1 MKRGEGMKKG
11 GRKGGRREKGEG
23 GGRGEE
29 GGRGGGVGRERERGG
44 EGGREGRR
52 VRKKHKPHKSLS
64 AYQETHT
71 GPNMVMTGS
80 LLYQCLATP
89 QPPY

>member
-23 GGRGEE
+23 GRK
-29 GGRGGGVGRERERGG
+29 GGGVGRERERERGG
-44 EGGREGRR
+44 ERGREGGR

-71 GPNMVMTGS
+71 GPNMVMTGG